1 MLIRSKNATFA
12 VAQGHGYT
20 VEKVSKALKFI
31 NSAGRNTK
39 VQEWV
44 EMYNYLKN
52 TSDKIEG
59 CKPCAAAKYTAS
71 VRNYAKYGYLTLLNE
86 GHKPE
91 EFGIGEKKT
100 QEPIENEEKRIVLEE
115 PKVEEPKEATE
126 VAPLS
131 EGHKEDAVI
140 EEVKEALQEE
150 PVTSENEVIV
160 NEMSDVQEEA
170 TEEPQEEAAEEP
182 KQEEVVEEPK
192 PKRGRKSSK

>member
-1 MLIRSKNATFA
+1 MLIRNKNNNIV
-12 VAQGHGYT
+12 VASGHGYT
-20 VEKVSKALKFI
+20 VEKVKAALKFI

-52 TSDKIEG
+52 ASDKIEG

-115 PKVEEPKEATE
+115 KVEE
-126 VAPLS
+126 S
-131 EGHKEDAVI
+131 KEDAVI
-140 EEVKEALQEE
+140 EDVKEALQEE

-170 TEEPQEEAAEEP
+170 TEEP
-182 KQEEVVEEPK
+182 KVEEPQEESK
-192 PKRGRKSSK
+192 SKRGRKSSK

>member
-1 MLIRSKNATFA
+1 MLIRNKNNNIV
-12 VAQGHGYT
+12 VASGHGYT
-20 VEKVSKALKFI
+20 VEKVKAALKFI

-52 TSDKIEG
+52 ASDKIEG
-59 CKPCAAAKYTAS
+59 CKTWAAAKYTAS

-100 QEPIENEEKRIVLEE
+100 VQEPIENEEKRIVLEE
-115 PKVEEPKEATE
+115 PKVEEPKE
-126 VAPLS
+126 
-131 EGHKEDAVI
+131 DAVI
-140 EEVKEALQEE
+140 EDVKEALQEE
-150 PVTSENEVIV
+150 E
-160 NEMSDVQEEA
+160 VQEEPV
-170 TEEPQEEAAEEP
+170 EEE
-182 KQEEVVEEPK
+182 KQEEIAQDK

>member
-1 MLIRSKNATFA
+1 MLIRNKNNNIV
-12 VAQGHGYT
+12 VASGHGYT

-31 NSAGRNTK
+31 NSVGRNTK

-52 TSDKIEG
+52 ASDKVEG
-59 CKPCAAAKYTAS
+59 CKACAAAKYTAS

-115 PKVEEPKEATE
+115 KVEETKEATEEPKVEEP
-126 VAPLS
+126 
-131 EGHKEDAVI
+131 
-140 EEVKEALQEE
+140 QEE
-150 PVTSENEVIV
+150 T
-160 NEMSDVQEEA
+160 
-170 TEEPQEEAAEEP
+170 TEEPQEET
-182 KQEEVVEEPK
+182 K

>member
-1 MLIRSKNATFA
+1 MLIRNKNNNIV

-20 VEKVSKALKFI
+20 VEKVTAALKFI

-52 TSDKIEG
+52 ASDKVEG
-59 CKPCAAAKYTAS
+59 CKACAAAKYTAS
-71 VRNYAKYGYLTLLNE
+71 VRNYAKYGFLTLLNE

-91 EFGIGEKKT
+91 EFGIGEKKA

-115 PKVEEPKEATE
+115 PVQ
-126 VAPLS
+126 
-131 EGHKEDAVI
+131 EDKVI

-160 NEMSDVQEEA
+160 NEMSDVQEEV
-170 TEEPQEEAAEEP
+170 TEEPNKVEEVEEPQEET
-182 KQEEVVEEPK
+182 KS
-192 PKRGRKSSK
+192 KRGRKSSK

>member
-1 MLIRSKNATFA
+1 MLIRNKNNNIV
-12 VAQGHGYT
+12 VASGHGYT

-31 NSAGRNTK
+31 NSVGRNTK

-52 TSDKIEG
+52 ASDKVEG
-59 CKPCAAAKYTAS
+59 CKACAAAKYTAS

-100 QEPIENEEKRIVLEE
+100 KEPIENEEKRIVLEE
-115 PKVEEPKEATE
+115 KVEEP
-126 VAPLS
+126 
-131 EGHKEDAVI
+131 KEDAVI

-150 PVTSENEVIV
+150 PV
-160 NEMSDVQEEA
+160 QEE
-170 TEEPQEEAAEEP
+170 PAEEP
-182 KQEEVVEEPK
+182 KVEEVVEEPK
-192 PKRGRKSSK
+192 PKRGKKSSK

>member
-1 MLIRSKNATFA
+1 MLIRNKENRNIAVSK
-12 VAQGHGYT
+12 GHQYT
-20 VEKVSKALKFI
+20 VEKVKKAMEFI
-31 NSAGRNTK
+31 NHTGRNTT
-39 VQEWV
+39 VEQWV

-52 TSDKIEG
+52 ADDSIKG

-71 VRNYAKYGYLTLLNE
+71 VRNYARFGYLTLLNE

-91 EFGIGEKKT
+91 EFGIGEKKA

-115 PKVEEPKEATE
+115 PK
-126 VAPLS
+126 
-131 EGHKEDAVI
+131 EDVVI
-140 EEVKEALQEE
+140 EDVKEALEEE

-170 TEEPQEEAAEEP
+170 TEEE
-182 KQEEVVEEPK
+182 KQEEIAQDK

>member
-12 VAQGHGYT
+12 VAKGHGYT
-20 VEKVSKALKFI
+20 VEKVKAALKFI

-52 TSDKIEG
+52 ASDKIEG

-115 PKVEEPKEATE
+115 PKVEEDK
-126 VAPLS
+126 
-131 EGHKEDAVI
+131 VI
-140 EEVKEALQEE
+140 EEVKDALQ
-150 PVTSENEVIV
+150 
-160 NEMSDVQEEA
+160 
-170 TEEPQEEAAEEP
+170 EPQEETTEEP
-182 KQEEVVEEPK
+182 KVEEPQDETK
-192 PKRGRKSSK
+192 SKRGRKSSK

>member
-100 QEPIENEEKRIVLEE
+100 QEPIENEEKRIVLTSDSEVIE
-115 PKVEEPKEATE
+115 NVGEKVEEPKEATE

-170 TEEPQEEAAEEP
+170 TEE
-182 KQEEVVEEPK
+182 EEVVEEPK

>member
-1 MLIRSKNATFA
+1 MLVRNKENRNISVSK
-12 VAQGHGYT
+12 GHQYT
-20 VEKVSKALKFI
+20 VEKVRKAIEFV
-31 NSAGRNTK
+31 NHTGRNTT

-52 TSDKIEG
+52 ADDSIKG

-71 VRNYAKYGYLTLLNE
+71 VRNYARFGYLTLLNE

-100 QEPIENEEKRIVLEE
+100 KEPIENEEKRIVLEE
-115 PKVEEPKEATE
+115 KVEEP
-126 VAPLS
+126 
-131 EGHKEDAVI
+131 KEDAVI

-150 PVTSENEVIV
+150 PV
-160 NEMSDVQEEA
+160 QEE
-170 TEEPQEEAAEEP
+170 PAEEP
-182 KQEEVVEEPK
+182 KVEEVVEEPK

>member
-1 MLIRSKNATFA
+1 MLIRNKNNNIV
-12 VAQGHGYT
+12 VAKGHGYT
-20 VEKVSKALKFI
+20 VEKVTAALKFI

-39 VQEWV
+39 VSEWV

-52 TSDKIEG
+52 ASDKIEG
-59 CKPCAAAKYTAS
+59 CKPCASAKYTAA

-100 QEPIENEEKRIVLEE
+100 VQEPIENEEKRIVLEE
-115 PKVEEPKEATE
+115 KVEEP
-126 VAPLS
+126 
-131 EGHKEDAVI
+131 KEDAVI

-150 PVTSENEVIV
+150 PV
-160 NEMSDVQEEA
+160 QEEA
-170 TEEPQEEAAEEP
+170 TEEPQEEPVEEE
-182 KQEEVVEEPK
+182 KQEEIAQDK

>member
-1 MLIRSKNATFA
+1 MLIRNKNNNIV
-12 VAQGHGYT
+12 VAKGHGYT
-20 VEKVSKALKFI
+20 VEKVTAALKFI

-39 VQEWV
+39 VSEWV

-52 TSDKIEG
+52 ASDKIEG
-59 CKPCAAAKYTAS
+59 CKPCASAKYTAA

-100 QEPIENEEKRIVLEE
+100 VQEPIENEEKRIVLEE
-115 PKVEEPKEATE
+115 KVEETKEATE

-131 EGHKEDAVI
+131 EGHKEDAVVEEVTSESEVI
-140 EEVKEALQEE
+140 ENVKEAL
-150 PVTSENEVIV
+150 
-160 NEMSDVQEEA
+160 
-170 TEEPQEEAAEEP
+170 EEPQEEPVEEE
-182 KQEEVVEEPK
+182 KQEEIAQDK

>member
-1 MLIRSKNATFA
+1 MLIRSKNTTFA
-12 VAQGHGYT
+12 VAKGHGYT
-20 VEKVSKALKFI
+20 VEKVKAAMQFI
-31 NSAGRNTK
+31 NSSGRNTTL
-39 VQEWV
+39 QEWV
-44 EMYNYLKN
+44 DIYNYIKGEN
-52 TSDKIEG
+52 DKVAG

-91 EFGIGEKKT
+91 EFGIGEKKV

-115 PKVEEPKEATE
+115 PK
-126 VAPLS
+126 
-131 EGHKEDAVI
+131 EDVVI

-160 NEMSDVQEEA
+160 NEMSDVQEEV
-170 TEEPQEEAAEEP
+170 TEEEKVEEA
-182 KQEEVVEEPK
+182 VEEPK

>member
-1 MLIRSKNATFA
+1 MLIRSKNENIS
-12 VAQGHGYT
+12 VASGHGYT

-31 NSAGRNTK
+31 NSVGRNTK

-52 TSDKIEG
+52 ASDKVEG
-59 CKPCAAAKYTAS
+59 CKACAAAKYTAS

-115 PKVEEPKEATE
+115 KVEETKEATEEPKVEEPQ
-126 VAPLS
+126 
-131 EGHKEDAVI
+131 
-140 EEVKEALQEE
+140 EEV
-150 PVTSENEVIV
+150 
-160 NEMSDVQEEA
+160 
-170 TEEPQEEAAEEP
+170 TEEPKVEEA
-182 KQEEVVEEPK
+182 VEESK

>member
-44 EMYNYLKN
+44 EMYNYLKKA
-52 TSDKIEG
+52 SDKVEG
-59 CKPCAAAKYTAS
+59 CKACAAAKYTAS

-115 PKVEEPKEATE
+115 P
-126 VAPLS
+126 
-131 EGHKEDAVI
+131 
-140 EEVKEALQEE
+140 
-150 PVTSENEVIV
+150 VTSENEVIV
-160 NEMSDVQEEA
+160 NEMSDVQEDKVIEEGTSDSEVIEDVKEA
-170 TEEPQEEAAEEP
+170 LTSESKEEPQEEVTEEP
-182 KQEEVVEEPK
+182 KVEEEKQEEIAQDK

>member
-1 MLIRSKNATFA
+1 MLIRNKNNNIV

-20 VEKVSKALKFI
+20 VEKVTAALKFI

-52 TSDKIEG
+52 ASDKVEG
-59 CKPCAAAKYTAS
+59 CKACAAAKYTAS
-71 VRNYAKYGYLTLLNE
+71 VRNYAKYGFLTLLNE

-91 EFGIGEKKT
+91 EFGIGEKKA

-115 PKVEEPKEATE
+115 PVQ
-126 VAPLS
+126 
-131 EGHKEDAVI
+131 EDKVI

-160 NEMSDVQEEA
+160 NEMSDVQEEV
-170 TEEPQEEAAEEP
+170 TEEPKIEEET
-182 KQEEVVEEPK
+182 KS
-192 PKRGRKSSK
+192 KRGRKSSK

>member
-1 MLIRSKNATFA
+1 MLIRNKNNNIV
-12 VAQGHGYT
+12 VAKGHGYT
-20 VEKVSKALKFI
+20 VEKVTAALKFI

-39 VQEWV
+39 VSEWV

-52 TSDKIEG
+52 ASDKIEG

-100 QEPIENEEKRIVLEE
+100 VQEPIENEEKRIVLEE
-115 PKVEEPKEATE
+115 KVEEPKE
-126 VAPLS
+126 
-131 EGHKEDAVI
+131 DAVVEEGTSDSEVI
-140 EEVKEALQEE
+140 ENVKEALEEEQEE
-150 PVTSENEVIV
+150 PV
-160 NEMSDVQEEA
+160 EE
-170 TEEPQEEAAEEP
+170 E
-182 KQEEVVEEPK
+182 KQEEIAQDK

>member
-1 MLIRSKNATFA
+1 MLIRNKNNNIV
-12 VAQGHGYT
+12 VASGHGYT

-31 NSAGRNTK
+31 NSVGRNTK

-52 TSDKIEG
+52 ASDKVEG
-59 CKPCAAAKYTAS
+59 CKACAAAKYTAS

-115 PKVEEPKEATE
+115 KVEEP
-126 VAPLS
+126 
-131 EGHKEDAVI
+131 KEDAVI

-150 PVTSENEVIV
+150 P
-160 NEMSDVQEEA
+160 
-170 TEEPQEEAAEEP
+170 AEEP
-182 KQEEVVEEPK
+182 KVEEVVEEPK
-192 PKRGRKSSK
+192 SKRGRKSSK

>member
-39 VQEWV
+39 VSEWV

-52 TSDKIEG
+52 ASDKVEG
-59 CKPCAAAKYTAS
+59 CKACAAAKYTAA

-115 PKVEEPKEATE
+115 KVEEP
-126 VAPLS
+126 
-131 EGHKEDAVI
+131 KEDAVI
-140 EEVKEALQEE
+140 EEVKEALEE
-150 PVTSENEVIV
+150 EE
-160 NEMSDVQEEA
+160 VQEEA
-170 TEEPQEEAAEEP
+170 TEEE
-182 KQEEVVEEPK
+182 KVEEVVEEPK

>member
-12 VAQGHGYT
+12 VAKGHGYT

-52 TSDKIEG
+52 ASDKIEG

-100 QEPIENEEKRIVLEE
+100 QEPIENQEKRIVLEE
-115 PKVEEPKEATE
+115 PKEDVVIEEVKEALQEETTEEPKVEEPQEEATE

-131 EGHKEDAVI
+131 EGH
-140 EEVKEALQEE
+140 EETK
-150 PVTSENEVIV
+150 S
-160 NEMSDVQEEA
+160 
-170 TEEPQEEAAEEP
+170 
-182 KQEEVVEEPK
+182 
-192 PKRGRKSSK
+192 KRGRKSSK

>member
-1 MLIRSKNATFA
+1 MLVRNKENRNIAVSK
-12 VAQGHGYT
+12 GHQYT
-20 VEKVSKALKFI
+20 VEKVRKAMEFV
-31 NSAGRNTK
+31 NHTGRNTT

-52 TSDKIEG
+52 ADESIKG

-71 VRNYAKYGYLTLLNE
+71 VRNYARLGYLTLLNE

-91 EFGIGEKKT
+91 EFGIGEKKV

-115 PKVEEPKEATE
+115 KVEEP
-126 VAPLS
+126 
-131 EGHKEDAVI
+131 KEDAVI

-170 TEEPQEEAAEEP
+170 TEEP
-182 KQEEVVEEPK
+182 KQEEVEQPQEEK
-192 PKRGRKSSK
+192 VQKSKRGRKSSK

>member
-1 MLIRSKNATFA
+1 MLIRNKNNNIV
-12 VAQGHGYT
+12 VASGHGYT

-31 NSAGRNTK
+31 NSVGRNTK

-52 TSDKIEG
+52 ASDKVEG
-59 CKPCAAAKYTAS
+59 CKACAAAKYTAS

-115 PKVEEPKEATE
+115 KVEE
-126 VAPLS
+126 S
-131 EGHKEDAVI
+131 KEDAVI
-140 EEVKEALQEE
+140 EDVKEALQEE
-150 PVTSENEVIV
+150 PV
-160 NEMSDVQEEA
+160 QEEV
-170 TEEPQEEAAEEP
+170 TEEPKVEEA
-182 KQEEVVEEPK
+182 VEESK
-192 PKRGRKSSK
+192 SKRGRKSSK